1 MYGGLVKEKPYTID
15 RFEQGSYVDG
25 EWVEGNSI
33 EISIMA
39 SIQPVSGYKIVQ
51 LQNATGIKTTNWIK
65 IFTKSELQIAK
76 EGVSGTGGDRITYRN
91 ERYELR
97 ELEVHDEGH
106 LDHFVGWAARVEL
119 APDEDTL

>member
-15 RFEQGSYVDG
+15 RFQVGSYVDG
-25 EWVEGNSI
+25 DWVEGTSTPVP
-33 EISIMA
+33 IMA
-39 SIQPVSGYKIVQ
+39 SIQPVRGYRIIQ
-51 LQNATGIKTTNWIK
+51 LQTSTGIKTSNWIK
-65 IFTKSELQIAK
+65 IFTKSELQVAK
-76 EGVSGTGGDRITYRN
+76 EGVNGTGGDRITYRN

-97 ELEVHDEGH
+97 ELEIHDEDH